1 MICVMIHPMRVYQS
15 PFDRPKTQSVVAIG
29 SFDGL
34 HLGHLALLEK
44 LKALALE
51 NHVPS
56 IVFTFDQP
64 TRVLLE
70 GSKFLYSLA
79 EKLEILQKLGVS
91 EVIAVP
97 FTKEFSSRMPNA
109 FLEDIRVLNPKEIVV
124 GKDFRFGQGR
134 SGGIPDLKTLATVHT
149 LEMQTLNGTEV
160 HASSIRAALEHTDVA
175 AANAMLGRSYH
186 ASGVVVRGQ
195 QLGRTIGTPT
205 ANIAVP
211 EGKLLPKGVYA
222 VRLET
227 PDGVLLPSI
236 ANIGTR
242 PTIGGMTE
250 SFEVHVFDFD
260 ADLYGLEVSV
270 YFEDFIRAEQKFNG
284 LPALIAQLE
293 VDKQQAR
300 ELLLIRQ

>member
-1 MICVMIHPMRVYQS
+1 MRVYQS
-15 PFDRPKTQSVVAIG
+15 SFDRPKTDSVVAIG

-44 LKALALE
+44 LKNLASDF
-51 NHVPS
+51 HVPS
-56 IVFTFDQP
+56 VVFTFDQP

-70 GSKFLYSLA
+70 GSKFLYTLS
-79 EKLEILQKLGVS
+79 EKLEILAGLGIA

-97 FTKEFSSRMPNA
+97 FTLAFSDRTASQ
-109 FLEDIRVLNPKEIVV
+109 FLADIRVLNPKSIVV
-124 GKDFRFGQGR
+124 GYDFRFGNKR
-134 SGGIPDLKTLATVHT
+134 SGGVADLETLAPVFS
-149 LEMQTLNGTEV
+149 LEMQTLDGLAV
-160 HASSIRAALEHTDVA
+160 HASSIRTALEKADIRH
-175 AANAMLGRSYH
+175 ANAMLGRAYH

-227 PDGVLLPSI
+227 ANGTWHNAI

-242 PTIGGMTE
+242 PTVGGMTE
-250 SFEVHVFDFD
+250 SFEVHIFDFD
-260 ADLYGLEVSV
+260 ADIYGTEVSV
-270 YFEDFIRAEQKFNG
+270 QFVDFIRTEQKFAG
-284 LPALIAQLE
+284 LEPLKMQLE
-293 VDKQQAR
+293 LDKQQAR
-300 ELLLIRQ
+300 ALLVKKV

>member
-1 MICVMIHPMRVYQS
+1 MRVYQS
-15 PFDRPKTQSVVAIG
+15 PFDRPKTESIVAIG

-34 HLGHLALLEK
+34 HLGHHALFVQLTTLAAQQHL
-44 LKALALE
+44 
-51 NHVPS
+51 PS
-56 IVFTFDQP
+56 VVFTFDQP

-70 GSKFLYSLA
+70 GSKYLYSLS
-79 EKLEILQKLGVS
+79 EKLEILQSLGVS

-97 FTKEFSSRMPNA
+97 FTKAFSSRAPAA
-109 FLEDIRVLNPKEIVV
+109 FLEDIAALKPKNIVV
-124 GKDFRFGQGR
+124 GYDFRFGHGR
-134 SGGIPDLKTLATVHT
+134 AGSIADLQSIAPVTA
-149 LEMQTLNGTEV
+149 LEMQTLNGVAV
-160 HASSIRAALEHTDVA
+160 HASTIRTSLENADIHN
-175 AANAMLGRSYH
+175 ANAMLGRNYH
-186 ASGVVVRGQ
+186 AAGVVVRGQ

-227 PDGVLLPSI
+227 PDGIVRGGV

-260 ADLYGLEVSV
+260 GDLYGLEVTV
-270 YFEDFIRAEQKFNG
+270 RFVEFIRGEQKFSG
-284 LPALIAQLE
+284 LEALQSQIE
-293 VDKQQAR
+293 SDKLAAR
-300 ELLLIRQ
+300 KILVL

>member
-1 MICVMIHPMRVYQS
+1 MRVYQS

-34 HLGHLALLEK
+34 HLGHIALLEK
-44 LKALALE
+44 LKHLALE

-56 IVFTFDQP
+56 VVFTFDQP
-64 TRVLLE
+64 TRVLLQS
-70 GSKFLYSLA
+70 SKFLYSLA
-79 EKLEILQKLGVS
+79 EKLEILQSLGIA

-97 FTKEFSSRMPNA
+97 FTLEFSSRAPTA
-109 FLEDIRVLNPKEIVV
+109 FLEDIRALHPKSIVV
-124 GKDFRFGQGR
+124 GHDFRFGNKR
-134 SGGIPDLKTLATVHT
+134 TGGITDLETIAEVQT
-149 LEMQTLNGTEV
+149 LEMQALNGLEV
-160 HASSIRAALEHTDVA
+160 HASGIRAALENADVTT
-175 AANAMLGRSYH
+175 ANAMLGRSYH
-186 ASGVVVRGQ
+186 ASGVVVLGQ

-227 PDGVLLPSI
+227 PDGIWHKAV

-250 SFEVHVFDFD
+250 SFEVHIFDFN
-260 ADLYGLEVSV
+260 ADIYGQEVSV
-270 YFEDFIRAEQKFNG
+270 YFERFIRAEQKFSG
-284 LPALIAQLE
+284 LPALIQQLE
-293 VDKQQAR
+293 QDKIVAR
-300 ELLLIRQ
+300 TVLE